1 MANGSISGS
10 TMLGLILIVIGIGLG
25 IWGYQIS
32 QSFGSQLTEVLTGA
46 ERDKVMMFYIGGAAS
61 FVVGLYLTIK
71 R

>member
-1 MANGSISGS
+1 M
-10 TMLGLILIVIGIGLG
+10 
-25 IWGYQIS
+25 
-32 QSFGSQLTEVLTGA
+32 TGA